1 MNYKSIRYML
11 SWVIRLESG
20 FLLFPCLVALI
31 YGEREGFVFLFCAVA
46 TAVTGGL
53 FCVRK
58 PENMAIFAKE
68 GFIIV
73 ALSWIVLSIVGAV
86 PLCAT
91 GAIPSYVDALFE
103 IVSGFTTTG
112 ASIIRNVEAMPR
124 CILFW
129 RSFSHWIGG
138 MGVLVFMLAV
148 IPLTGGYNMHLMRA
162 ESPGPSVGKLVP
174 SLRQTAKILYIMYF
188 ALTMIEL
195 VLLIAGGMPIFDSVC
210 TTLGTAGTG
219 GFGIKADSMDSY
231 SYYIQVVVTIFMFL
245 FGVNFTF
252 YYLLI
257 NKKWREAFKME
268 EVKVYSAI
276 FAVAVVLITI
286 NLVVSCGGELW
297 VSLND
302 AAFSV
307 SSVMTTTGFAT
318 ADFNLWPT
326 FSKTLLVILMFGGA
340 CAGSTGGGIKIS
352 RIILYAKQAKVE
364 IVQSIHSRSVNS
376 VKIEGKTVRS
386 KILQSANAF
395 LMVYILLFILSLLIV
410 SFDNFG
416 FTTTFTAVTA
426 MLNNIGPGLDMVG
439 PAGNYADFSVLS
451 KIVMIF
457 DMLLGRLEIFP
468 LIIMFAPVTWKK

>member
-1 MNYKSIRYML
+1 ML
-11 SWVIRLESG
+11 SWVVTLESG

-31 YGEREGFVFLFCAVA
+31 YGESEGFVFLVCA
-46 TAVTGGL
+46 AVTAAAGCI
-53 FCVRK
+53 FCMKK
-58 PENMAIFAKE
+58 PDNTAIFAKE

-73 ALSWIVLSIVGAV
+73 ALSWIILSIIGAV
-86 PLCAT
+86 PLCAS

-112 ASIIRNVEAMPR
+112 ASIIRDVEAMPH

-148 IPLTGGYNMHLMRA
+148 VPMTGGYNMYLMRA

-174 SLRQTAKILYIMYF
+174 RLRQTAKILYIMYF
-188 ALTMIEL
+188 ALTMVEL
-195 VLLIAGGMPIFDSVC
+195 ALLLAGGMSVFDSVC
-210 TTLGTAGTG
+210 TALGTAGTG
-219 GFGIKADSMDSY
+219 GFGIKADGIDGY
-231 SYYIQVVVTIFMFL
+231 SYYIQVIVTVFMFL

-252 YYLLI
+252 YYLI
-257 NKKWREAFKME
+257 VNKKWRDALKME
-268 EVKVYSAI
+268 EVRVYTAI
-276 FAVAVVLITI
+276 FVAAVVLITL
-286 NLVVSCGGELW
+286 NLVLSYGGNFW

-307 SSVMTTTGFAT
+307 SSVMTTTGFST
-318 ADFNLWPT
+318 ADFSMWPT

-340 CAGSTGGGIKIS
+340 CAGSTAGGIKIS
-352 RIILYAKQAKVE
+352 RIILYAKQAKIE

-376 VKIEGKTVRS
+376 VKIEGKPARS
-386 KILQSANAF
+386 KILQGANAF
-395 LMVYILLFILSLLIV
+395 LMVYIMLFILSLMIICI
-410 SFDNFG
+410 DDFG

-426 MLNNIGPGLDMVG
+426 TINNIGPGLEMVG

-451 KIVMIF
+451 KIVLIF

-468 LIIMFAPVTWKK
+468 LILMFAPVTWKK